1 VKGRFALARL
11 RSGRTGKEWLLMKK
25 GDVDADRSWK
35 LRTELTPTRLAR
47 LAERTPP
54 CETA

>member
-1 VKGRFALARL
+1 
-11 RSGRTGKEWLLMKK
+11 MKK
-25 GDVDADRSWK
+25 GDADADRSWK
-35 LRTELTPTRLAR
+35 LRTELTPARLAR

>member
-1 VKGRFALARL
+1 
-11 RSGRTGKEWLLMKK
+11 MKK